1 MRGKLYVPG
10 GGGGGISS
18 PHLGPAEGL
27 GLCSK
32 SVSGL
37 YAEIQYQHSIV
48 KFSGDCADVLQNLCS
63 VQNYL
68 L

>member
-1 MRGKLYVPG
+1 MFRVEVEG
-10 GGGGGISS
+10 GSPLPISA
-18 PHLGPAEGL
+18 PLKDC

-48 KFSGDCADVLQNLCS
+48 KFSGNCADVLQNLCS